1 MTKYRDTLQYLAFIE
16 ALKQRFR
23 WEIPCINTPS
33 DIFEIEK
40 LPKDKWKYRLKGNE
54 EWIDSS
60 TLSILA
66 ALDRNDV
73 NLSFFKQQLRES
85 ILSTAVHSYDVV
97 QEACN
102 LIGED
107 NVYAKIE
114 DEHSRL
120 EEEVEHLIEGDLD
133 FNSLLKVVRGSKKE

>member
-1 MTKYRDTLQYLAFIE
+1 MR
-16 ALKQRFR
+16 
-23 WEIPCINTPS
+23 PN
-33 DIFEIEK
+33 
-40 LPKDKWKYRLKGNE
+40 
-54 EWIDSS
+54 
-60 TLSILA
+60 
-66 ALDRNDV
+66 LDQNDV

-85 ILSTAVHSYDVV
+85 ILSTAAHSYDVV

-120 EEEVEHLIEGDLD
+120 EEEVEHLIEGDFD
-133 FNSLLKVVRGSKKE
+133 FNPLQKVVRNIKKD